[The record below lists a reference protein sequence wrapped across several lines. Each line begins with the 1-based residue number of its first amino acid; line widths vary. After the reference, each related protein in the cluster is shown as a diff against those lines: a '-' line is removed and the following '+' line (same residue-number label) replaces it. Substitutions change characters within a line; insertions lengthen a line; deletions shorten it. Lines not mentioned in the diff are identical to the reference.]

1 MLFPAACEQN
11 DFHHRLG
18 QYATS
23 LLFAWSF
30 WLIDLLC
37 VLLAF
42 LLHIHP
48 SIHPSLFFCWQTNLD
63 FKCFAYFIRNHWA
76 ENKTLR
82 KSQTT
87 KNVVGIGPR
96 IRHGAAERDVK

>member
-42 LLHIHP
+42 YYTFIHR
-48 SIHPSLFFCWQTNLD
+48 SIRLFSGKQT
-63 FKCFAYFIRNHWA
+63 
-76 ENKTLR
+76 
-82 KSQTT
+82 
-87 KNVVGIGPR
+87 P
-96 IRHGAAERDVK
+96 